1 MVSKTR
7 MLSLVQ
13 DFKWKAVKLALGEN
27 PELLGFRDKKG
38 RNWLHL
44 CCSVNILTRRAKT
57 ADTIRTAETLLNAG
71 LDINEPA
78 ATEGTWQ
85 ATALWYSIAF
95 GENLALFRYLL
106 KRGSDPN
113 HCLWAA
119 VNRDNAP
126 AIRLLIENGAKD
138 PTSAESSP
146 LLAAIQWGKFAA
158 AEELLRLGADPN
170 FQDRKRMTPL
180 HYLLKKGSDK
190 KYVRMLIRYGARGD
204 LKNESGATAFDIMMR
219 KRDSEFRSM
228 AAQLS
233 TGS

>member
-1 MVSKTR
+1 MLSKTR

-13 DFKWKAVKLALGEN
+13 DFKWKDVKRALGKN

-44 CCSVNILTRRAKT
+44 CCSVNIPKRKAKA
-57 ADTIRTAETLLNAG
+57 ADSIRTAETLLDAG

-78 ATEGTWQ
+78 ATEGTWK

-95 GENLALFRYLL
+95 GENLALSRYLL

-126 AIRLLIENGAKD
+126 AIRLLIENGAED
-138 PTSAESSP
+138 PTSDESSP

-158 AEELLRLGADPN
+158 AEELLRLGADAN
-170 FQDRKRMTPL
+170 FQDRKGMTPL

-190 KYVRMLIRYGARGD
+190 KYLRMLIKYGARGD
-204 LKNESGATAFDIMMR
+204 VKNENGATAADIMMR
-219 KRDSEFRSM
+219 KRDSEFRDI
-228 AAQLS
+228 AVQLS
-233 TGS
+233 IGS